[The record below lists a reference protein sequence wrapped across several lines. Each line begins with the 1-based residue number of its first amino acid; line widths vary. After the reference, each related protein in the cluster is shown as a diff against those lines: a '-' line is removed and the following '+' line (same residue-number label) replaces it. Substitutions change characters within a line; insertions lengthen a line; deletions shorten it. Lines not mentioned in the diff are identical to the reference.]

1 MQKTYRQEAYK
12 KFVKGYTTW
21 TGFEGTKYVM
31 RYKLRDNPALGKY
44 YNWITFDEFRPSSI
58 RATGDGFVTKKEST
72 PVDCPDTIL
81 IQYKDARPSNESL
94 ATEIKTAIADTLK
107 NLSIPEDSIVA
118 VGPDCAMIKTTVDQA
133 TKAKAMIGVHINS
146 AHGATITII

>member
-1 MQKTYRQEAYK
+1 MQKNYRQEAYK

-72 PVDCPDTIL
+72 PVDCPDTVL
-81 IQYKDARPSNESL
+81 IQYKEAKPSNEAL
-94 ATEIKTAIADTLK
+94 AAEIKAAVAEILK
-107 NLSIPEDSIVA
+107 DLSIPEDSVVA
-118 VGPDCAMIKTTVDQA
+118 VSPDSAMIKTTEDKA
-133 TKAKAMIGVHINS
+133 AKAKAMIEVHITS
-146 AHGATITII
+146 AQGATITII

>member
-1 MQKTYRQEAYK
+1 
-12 KFVKGYTTW
+12 
-21 TGFEGTKYVM
+21 M

-44 YNWITFDEFRPSSI
+44 YNWITYDEFRPSSI

-81 IQYKDARPSNESL
+81 IQYKEARPSNEAL
-94 ATEIKTAIADTLK
+94 ATEFKTSIAEILK

-118 VGPDCAMIKTTVDQA
+118 VSHDSAMIRTTEGKA
-133 TKAKAMIGVHINS
+133 AKAKAMIEVHITL
-146 AHGATITII
+146 AQGATITII